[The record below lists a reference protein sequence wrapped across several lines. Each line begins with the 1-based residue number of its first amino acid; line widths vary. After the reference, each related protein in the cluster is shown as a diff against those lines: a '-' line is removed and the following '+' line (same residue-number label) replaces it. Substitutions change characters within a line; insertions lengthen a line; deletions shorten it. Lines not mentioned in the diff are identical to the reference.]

1 MEFSKKVE
9 IYSRTAE
16 EIKSELATF
25 FLMNNFKVD
34 IINDNEMRVENL
46 FHRFDIKRPP
56 TAEIKSAEFKWHSQN
71 DCVVIETK
79 AELMQA
85 YKLFKKRK
93 RVIYT
98 MLAALIVL
106 DLLYTSGS
114 LFWPAL
120 GSRWTV
126 DIVIILLFIPVVYL
140 ILHYHFFKIY
150 KNKHHNDLERLLEN
164 LQYK

>member
-1 MEFSKKVE
+1 MEFTKKVE
-9 IYSRTAE
+9 IFSRTTE

-34 IINDNEMRVENL
+34 ILSDNEMRVENL
-46 FHRFDIKRPP
+46 YPRFDIKRPP
-56 TAEIKSAEFKWHSQN
+56 AAEIKSAEFKWYAKN
-71 DCVVIETK
+71 DCLLIEAK
-79 AELMQA
+79 AELMQVH
-85 YKLFKKRK
+85 KLFKKRK

-120 GSRWTV
+120 GSHWAV
-126 DIVIILLFIPVVYL
+126 DVVIILLFIPVVYL
-140 ILHYHFFKIY
+140 ILHYHFFKVY

>member
-9 IYSRTAE
+9 IYSRTTE

-34 IINDNEMRVENL
+34 ILNDNEMRVENL
-46 FHRFDIKRPP
+46 YPRFDIKRPP
-56 TAEIKSAEFKWHSQN
+56 AAEIKQAEFRWHTEK
-71 DCVVIETK
+71 DCVVIEAK
-79 AELMQA
+79 AEMMQA
-85 YKLFKKRK
+85 HKLLKKRK
-93 RVIYT
+93 RMIYT
-98 MLAALIVL
+98 LLAALIIL

-120 GSRWTV
+120 GSKWTV
-126 DIVIILLFIPVVYL
+126 DIGIILLFIPIIYV
-140 ILHYHFFKIY
+140 ILHYHFFKVY